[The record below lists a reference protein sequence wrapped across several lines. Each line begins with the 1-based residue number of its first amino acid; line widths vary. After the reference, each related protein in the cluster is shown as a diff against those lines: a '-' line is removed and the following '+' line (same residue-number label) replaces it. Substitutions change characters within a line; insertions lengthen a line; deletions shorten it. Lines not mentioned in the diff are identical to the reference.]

1 MTNILDTLVYKSEYK
16 EKKNFY
22 ASDFGKPIYELYLKY
37 KGIPE
42 TNPPKWSDTLKWGAG
57 KGVET
62 AMVDVLKQ
70 SGIVPQDYVQETH
83 GGFKMEREGIT
94 ISGYMDAKNMEG
106 LPIEI
111 KSINNKNAFDI
122 MNYENK
128 KPRENYVGQL
138 SIYMDFLGVDKGFL
152 FVASIDGL
160 STFWLECNKVGERL
174 YQCGEIIVDLDKQY
188 KQWSKLKTEYVD
200 KDVEPSVWQYVY
212 KYDVDKIDWKT
223 ISAGDISKARNGK
236 KVLGNWQISYSN
248 FKDLIIEKQGATLGY
263 SLEELEKI
271 NKATS
276 GYTTWSKDK

>member
-1 MTNILDTLVYKSEYK
+1 MTNILDSLIYKQEYK

-22 ASDFGKPIYELYLKY
+22 ASDYGKPILEMYLKF
-37 KGIPE
+37 KGVPE

-70 SGIVPQDYVQETH
+70 SGIVPLDYVQETH
-83 GGFKMEREGIT
+83 GGFKMEREGVT
-94 ISGYMDAKNMEG
+94 ISGYMDAKNMNGE
-106 LPIEI
+106 PIEI

-138 SIYMDFLGVDKGFL
+138 SIYMDNLGVDKGYL

-188 KQWSKLKTEYVD
+188 KQWAKLYNEYVL
-200 KDVEPSVWQYVY
+200 KDVEPSPWQYVY
-212 KYDVDKIDWKT
+212 KRDVDKIDWKT
-223 ISAGDISKARNGK
+223 VSAGDISKARGGK
-236 KVLGNWQISYSN
+236 KVLGDWQIYYSP

-263 SLEELEKI
+263 SLEELAKI
-271 NKATS
+271 NEATR
-276 GYTTWSKDK
+276 GYTTWTK

>member
-1 MTNILDTLVYKSEYK
+1 MTNILDTLTYKSEHK

-22 ASDFGKPIYELYLKY
+22 ASDFGKPILELYFKY
-37 KGIPE
+37 KNVPE
-42 TNPPKWSDTLKWGAG
+42 TNPTQWQDTLKWGAG

-62 AMVDVLKQ
+62 AMVEILKQ
-70 SGIVPQDYVQETH
+70 NGIVPQDYVQETH

-138 SIYMDFLGVDKGFL
+138 SIYMDFLGVDKGYL
-152 FVASIDGL
+152 FVASVDGL

-188 KQWSKLKTEYVD
+188 KQWAKLYNEYVL
-200 KDVEPSVWQYVY
+200 KDVEPNPFQYVY
-212 KYDVDKIDWKT
+212 KLDIDKIDWKT
-223 ISAGDISKARNGK
+223 VSAGDISKARSGK
-236 KVLGNWQISYSN
+236 KVLGDWQISYSN
-248 FKDLIIEKQGATLGY
+248 YKDLIIEKQGAKLGY
-263 SLEELEKI
+263 SLEELQKI
-271 NKATS
+271 NEATK
-276 GYTTWSKDK
+276 GYTTWTK